1 MIYLQLISYQTNE
14 AVTSCLDS
22 KVFPNSSFKQIES
35 KKENNLKMLYQ
46 IIEILRNKEVLIIMD
61 NIDMVLANFAEKE
74 KFQSLLDYL
83 LSSCN
88 NLKILITSRTPVGGV
103 PLADC
108 IERLYNL
115 SHLNNEDAKNLFLLR
130 SPRPIYSQE
139 IADLLLLIPDENYF
153 DEDKNIKPKEKTFS
167 NHQIMEL
174 FGGHPQAITLG
185 AALLYE
191 RSLKDL
197 FNYLRS
203 NSIVNVLHL
212 DPYLS
217 EREKKT
223 FNSLKASLDAS
234 WAILYEKNKIA
245 AKFFS
250 VLGLLPGGASEEE
263 FHAIWGENW
272 QEHCDVL
279 LRSSLL
285 IKTEKNN
292 HAFFSLFPF
301 MTKYAEEH
309 LRM

>member
-1 MIYLQLISYQTNE
+1 MISCQTNE
-14 AVTSCLDS
+14 AVTSCLES

-35 KKENNLKMLYQ
+35 KNENTLKMLYQ
-46 IIEILRNKEVLIIMD
+46 IIDNLRNKEVLIIMD
-61 NIDMVLANFAEKE
+61 NVDMVLANFSEKE
-74 KFQSLLDYL
+74 KFQSTIDYL

-88 NLKILITSRTPVGGV
+88 SLKLLITSRTPVGGV
-103 PLADC
+103 SLADC
-108 IERLYNL
+108 VERLYNL

-130 SPRPIYSQE
+130 SPRPILSQE
-139 IADLLLLIPDENYF
+139 ISDLLLLIPSENYF

-167 NHQIMEL
+167 NHQFMEL

-197 FNYLRS
+197 YNYLKS

-217 EREKKT
+217 DREKKT

-234 WAILYEKNKIA
+234 WTILYEKNKNA

-263 FHAIWGENW
+263 FQAIWGDNW
-272 QEHCDVL
+272 QECCDAL

-285 IKTEKNN
+285 VKTQRNN
-292 HAFFSLFPF
+292 SSFYSLFPF

-309 LRM
+309 INM

>member
-1 MIYLQLISYQTNE
+1 MVSCQNNE

-35 KKENNLKMLYQ
+35 KKENTLKMLYQ
-46 IIEILRNKEVLIIMD
+46 IIDNLRNKELLIIMD
-61 NIDMVLANFAEKE
+61 NVDMVLANFYEKE
-74 KFQSLLDYL
+74 KFQGTLSYL
-83 LSSCN
+83 LSNCN
-88 NLKILITSRTPVGGV
+88 NLKILITSRTPIGGF

-115 SHLNNEDAKNLFLLR
+115 SHLNNEDAKNLFLMR
-130 SPRPIYSQE
+130 SPRPISSQE
-139 IADLLLLIPDENYF
+139 ISDLLLLISSEF
-153 DEDKNIKPKEKTFS
+153 EEDKNFKPKENTFS
-167 NHQIMEL
+167 NHQFMEL

-197 FNYLRS
+197 FNYLQT
-203 NSIVNVLHL
+203 NSIVNILHL

-250 VLGLLPGGASEEE
+250 LLGLLPGGASEED
-263 FHAIWGENW
+263 FQAIWGDHW
-272 QEHCDVL
+272 QDSCDVL

-285 IKTEKNN
+285 IKSQKNDL
-292 HAFFSLFPF
+292 AFYTLFPF

-309 LRM
+309 IKM

>member
-1 MIYLQLISYQTNE
+1 
-14 AVTSCLDS
+14 
-22 KVFPNSSFKQIES
+22 
-35 KKENNLKMLYQ
+35 MLYQ
-46 IIEILRNKEVLIIMD
+46 IIDNLRNKEVLIIMD
-61 NIDMVLANFAEKE
+61 NIDMVLANFSEKE
-74 KFQSLLDYL
+74 KFQSSLDYL

-88 NLKILITSRTPVGGV
+88 NLKLLITSRTPVGGV
-103 PLADC
+103 SLADC

-130 SPRPIYSQE
+130 SPRPISSQE
-139 IADLLLLIPDENYF
+139 ISDLLLLNPNENIDE
-153 DEDKNIKPKEKTFS
+153 NIKPKESTFS
-167 NHQIMEL
+167 GHQFMEL

-197 FNYLRS
+197 YNYLKS

-234 WAILYEKNKIA
+234 WKILYEKNKIA

-250 VLGLLPGGASEEE
+250 VMGLLPGGASEEE
-263 FHAIWGENW
+263 FHAIWGGNW
-272 QEHCDVL
+272 QEFCDVL

-285 IKTEKNN
+285 IKTQKNDL
-292 HAFFSLFPF
+292 AFFSLFPF

-309 LRM
+309 IRM

>member
-1 MIYLQLISYQTNE
+1 
-14 AVTSCLDS
+14 
-22 KVFPNSSFKQIES
+22 
-35 KKENNLKMLYQ
+35 MLYQ
-46 IIEILRNKEVLIIMD
+46 IIESLRNKEVLIIMD
-61 NIDMVLANFAEKE
+61 NVDMVLSNISEKE

-88 NLKILITSRTPVGGV
+88 SIKILVTSRTPVGGV

-108 IERLYNL
+108 IERIYNL

-130 SPRPIYSQE
+130 SPRPISSQE
-139 IADLLLLIPDENYF
+139 ISDLLLLIPSEN
-153 DEDKNIKPKEKTFS
+153 ELEEEKALKHKEKTLTE
-167 NHQIMEL
+167 HQFMEL

-197 FNYLRS
+197 FNYLKS
-203 NSIVNVLHL
+203 NSLVNVLHL

-234 WAILYEKNKIA
+234 WTILYEKNKVA

-250 VLGLLPGGASEEE
+250 LLGLLPGGAGEEE
-263 FHAIWGENW
+263 FKMLWGDNW
-272 QEHCDVL
+272 QDYCDVL

-285 IKTEKNN
+285 IKTQKNDQ
-292 HAFFSLFPF
+292 AFFSVFPF

-309 LRM
+309 IRM